1 MFSSLYTVQRLAVQ
15 EGTSVYMDDAI
26 LRTFKS
32 SPVQPLRSIA
42 TILQCVYIFYFFGSC
57 FIIGNSLAKS
67 FTSLEC
73 PIFLFSFALFVLNLA
88 AKFPFPLCWKPE
100 PVIPSWW
107 QYNVDHCLPH
117 FYA

>member
-42 TILQCVYIFYFFGSC
+42 TILQCV
-57 FIIGNSLAKS
+57 
-67 FTSLEC
+67 
-73 PIFLFSFALFVLNLA
+73 FLLFWLL
-88 AKFPFPLCWKPE
+88 FHHW
-100 PVIPSWW
+100 
-107 QYNVDHCLPH
+107 
-117 FYA
+117 